1 MKAFLSLLVAA
12 SVSSFGM
19 SLAAAQDPRVH
30 LVWERPVGSL
40 CPSRAAL
47 EADVEEVMGRRIFTE
62 REDAPV
68 IVHGVIEDGSTEA
81 HVRIDARSKG
91 GVLLGTRELTAPAG
105 RCSSL
110 RGAIALVLTLFVD
123 RDEGDASAEESLD
136 TRIGFGISGEVVST
150 PLPRTTF
157 AAGPTVSLEVGP
169 YLRFQADGAYWVPVS
184 IQTQRG
190 VGARLG
196 AFSFRLRICA
206 KLWGDGT
213 FGLRACAGAEAGA
226 LVASPLELAGPPRQ
240 TRLLAH
246 GMLDLGWETRLGRFA
261 LIDLAAGPLLSFS
274 RPRFSY
280 VRENGEPMAVY
291 RPKLGGIIFQ
301 LTFIIL
307 GS

>member
-1 MKAFLSLLVAA
+1 LKAFLSLLIAA
-12 SVSSFGM
+12 SVSPFGM

-62 REDAPV
+62 RADAPLT
-68 IVHGVIEDGSTEA
+68 VHGVIEDGSAEA
-81 HVRIDARSKG
+81 HVRIDARSKSG
-91 GVLLGTRELTAPAG
+91 ALLGTRELTAPAG

-123 RDEGDASAEESLD
+123 RDEGDASGEESVD
-136 TRIGFGISGEVVST
+136 TRIGFGISGEVVSI

-157 AAGPTVSLEVGP
+157 AAGPTLSLDVGR

-190 VGARLG
+190 VGAKLE
-196 AFSFRLRICA
+196 AFSFRLRACG

-213 FGLRACAGAEAGA
+213 FGLRVCVGGEAGA
-226 LVASPLELAGPPRQ
+226 IVASPLELAGPPRQ

-246 GMLDLGWETRLGRFA
+246 GMLALGWETQLGKVA
-261 LIDLAAGPLLSFS
+261 LIDLAAGPVLSLS
-274 RPRFSY
+274 RPAFSY
-280 VRENGEPMAVY
+280 TRGNGERMAVY

>member
-1 MKAFLSLLVAA
+1 LKAFLSLLIAA
-12 SVSSFGM
+12 SASSFGM

-47 EADVEEVMGRRIFTE
+47 EADVEEVMARRIFTE
-62 REDAPV
+62 REDAPL
-68 IVHGVIEDGSTEA
+68 IVHGVIQDGSTEA
-81 HVRIDARSKG
+81 HVRIDARSKS

-123 RDEGDASAEESLD
+123 REGDASAEEGVD
-136 TRIGFGISGEVVST
+136 TRIGFGVSGEVVSI

-157 AAGPTVSLEVGP
+157 AAGPTVSLEVGR
-169 YLRFQADGAYWVPVS
+169 YLRFQAEGAYYVPVS
-184 IQTQRG
+184 IQTRRG
-190 VGARLG
+190 VGAKLE
-196 AFSFRLRICA
+196 AFSFRLRVCG

-213 FGLRACAGAEAGA
+213 FGLRACLGGEAGA
-226 LVASPLELAGPPRQ
+226 VVASPLELAGPPRQ

-246 GMLDLGWETRLGRFA
+246 GLLDLGWETQLGKVA

-274 RPRFSY
+274 RPAFSY
-280 VRENGEPMAVY
+280 LRGNGERMAVY
-291 RPKLGGIIFQ
+291 RPSLGGIIFQ